1 MIQKPPGWQAS
12 QKSSEKQP
20 CSTFNFLDK
29 KNIDFRMLGLSSIV
43 GGPTEARRGA
53 EVGGAAP
60 AYARGPGISRFQPHK
75 HRIRRVPSFEVFRAP
90 PPVSKS
96 LAASCGHRASP
107 RLRAPSQRP
116 EPSLAAQE
124 AGCGFVHRLDAPC
137 SGLILLAKTYEA
149 LGRLGLQSLQQKKRT
164 PFCAVALGLLR
175 EAYYDLLLQMNSGQV
190 ATSPRI
196 SAAEVLLWWCRH

>member
-20 CSTFNFLDK
+20 CSTLNLPDR

-60 AYARGPGISRFQPHK
+60 AYARGSGISRFQPHK

-116 EPSLAAQE
+116 EPSLAQE

-164 PFCAVALGLLR
+164 PRGWARSLARGLLR
-175 EAYYDLLLQMNSGQV
+175 PALADEFGSGGHK
-190 ATSPRI
+190 PRI
-196 SAAEVLLWWCRH
+196 SAAEVLVWWCGH